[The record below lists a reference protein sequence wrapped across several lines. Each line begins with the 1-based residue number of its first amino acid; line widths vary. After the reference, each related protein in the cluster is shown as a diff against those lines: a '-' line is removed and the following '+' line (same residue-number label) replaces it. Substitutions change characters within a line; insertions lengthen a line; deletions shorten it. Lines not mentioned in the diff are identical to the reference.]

1 MSIKIVYIKDFD
13 PILISN
19 TGDPLNA
26 SRFFTYKV
34 VPSTLIN
41 STSEIPNLDGRKGVL
56 EAKTPTFFPSKPL
69 GKVETIG
76 L

>member
-1 MSIKIVYIKDFD
+1 MAYFKDLE

-26 SRFFTYKV
+26 SKFFTNKV
-34 VPSTLIN
+34 VTSTLIN
-41 STSEIPNLDGRKGVL
+41 STSEIPSLESLKGVR
-56 EAKTPTFFPSKPL
+56 EANTPTFFPSNPL
-69 GKVETIG
+69 ANVELIG